1 MENIYFFIII
11 LFAFEIQSIRSQGK
25 PLKPNCTNCVS
36 VTEKLDINRIMGE
49 TSFSEGNE
57 LHWGLAVVAV
67 LPFLIIIIAIIIW
80 KLCKNGRNNDA
91 SNATVGG
98 NNKTSYSHE
107 ESSF

>member
-1 MENIYFFIII
+1 MKNIYIFIII
-11 LFAFEIQSIRSQGK
+11 LFAFEIQSIRSQWK
-25 PLKPNCTNCVS
+25 LLKPNCTSCVS
-36 VTEKLDINRIMGE
+36 LTEKLDINRIIGE
-49 TSFSEGNE
+49 TNFSEQNE

-91 SNATVGG
+91 PNATVEG
-98 NNKTSYSHE
+98 NKTSVSRE

>member
-1 MENIYFFIII
+1 MKNTYIFIVI
-11 LFAFEIQSIRSQGK
+11 LFAFAIQSIRSQGK
-25 PLKPNCTNCVS
+25 PLKPNCTNCIP
-36 VTEKLDINRIMGE
+36 VTEKLDINRVTGE
-49 TSFSEGNE
+49 ISFSEENE

-91 SNATVGG
+91 PNATVDGS
-98 NNKTSYSHE
+98 NKTCISRE